1 MTPMRA
7 HFISFLIEHN
17 ALTFGDFT
25 LKSGRQC
32 PFFFNL
38 GAFQTGAALQQL
50 GRFYADAIE
59 QSEAEY
65 DLIYGPAY
73 KGIPLVSATA
83 IALNKLYQKDIPYCF
98 NRKEPKTH
106 GESGQF
112 VGAPPAGSVII
123 LDDVITAGK
132 TLNETMQLLAQTPAQ
147 VTGMII
153 ALDRQEKSEQGTR
166 SAVQAAAERYQ
177 IPIQSI
183 INMQDLMEFIET
195 HADYQQWVGPMKTYR
210 ATYGA

>member
-1 MTPMRA
+1 MRA
-7 HFISFLIEHN
+7 HFISFLIEHH

-59 QSEAEY
+59 QSEADY

-106 GESGQF
+106 GEAGLF
-112 VGAPPAGSVII
+112 VGAAPAGSVII

-132 TLNETMQLLAQTPAQ
+132 TLNETMQLLSQTPAQ

-153 ALDRQEKSEQGTR
+153 ALDRQEKSEQGSQ